1 MTPLDLLAGR
11 IPAIV
16 PMCHVC
22 SFQGN
27 RSFSRGLFAKVSSK
41 LSSGVDV
48 AAFLLYLMKYSAEAW
63 YPQGIHLVPITNCKS
78 LSS

>member
-22 SFQGN
+22 SFQGD
-27 RSFSRGLFAKVSSK
+27 RSPSRGLFAKVSSR
-41 LSSGVDV
+41 LSSGVEI
-48 AAFLLYLMKYSAEAW
+48 AAFLPSVMKYSVEVW
-63 YPQGIHLVPITNCKS
+63 YPQGIHLVPIMNSKL

>member
-16 PMCHVC
+16 PMCQVC

-27 RSFSRGLFAKVSSK
+27 RSPSSGLFAKVSSR

-48 AAFLLYLMKYSAEAW
+48 GAFLLYLMKYSAEAW
-63 YPQGIHLVPITNCKS
+63 YLQGIHLVPITNCKS

>member
-1 MTPLDLLAGR
+1 MTPLALLAGC
-11 IPAIV
+11 IPVTV

-27 RSFSRGLFAKVSSK
+27 RSPSRGLFAKVSSR

-48 AAFLLYLMKYSAEAW
+48 AAFLLYLMKYSVEVW
-63 YPQGIHLVPITNCKS
+63 YLQGIHLVPITNCKS